1 MPIPFWKRRST
12 ARSMK
17 GVRVAAF
24 LLIAAWSVAA
34 CSTALGLSDYVFRPS
49 ESEGGALDAQASSDG
64 PVGSTA
70 HGDGATGRAEA
81 AVGAASDASEDGT
94 SCDVNLASQ
103 CYPCAPQLN
112 AQFLNACTSSACVPF
127 DDRTRVTH
135 LLPDG
140 ALPPLPASDS
150 GSDAAAE

>member
-1 MPIPFWKRRST
+1 MPIPFSKRRTT

-24 LLIAAWSVAA
+24 LLMAAWSAAA

-49 ESEGGALDAQASSDG
+49 ESEGGVTDARASGDG
-64 PVGSTA
+64 PEGSA
-70 HGDGATGRAEA
+70 SNGDGATGKAEA
-81 AVGAASDASEDGT
+81 AADASEDVT
-94 SCDVNLASQ
+94 SCDVDLASQ

-127 DDRTRVTH
+127 DDGTRVTH

-140 ALPPLPASDS
+140 ALPPLPSDS
-150 GSDAAAE
+150 GSDGAAE